1 MSVFDLLDGA
11 LPSLG
16 ECRVVVVTS
25 KVVALCE
32 NAVVPIEGTDR
43 TRLVRDEAE
52 LYPDAGADEGHE
64 YGFTI
69 RGDTLIPA
77 SGIDVSNGNGSYVL
91 WPPDPMASAQ
101 AMRDHLRA
109 RHGVDEVGVI
119 ITDSAIGLS
128 RWGTLGIAIG
138 HSGFEPIRNYVGTPD
153 LFGRP
158 LKLSAANV
166 AGGLAAAAVL
176 VMGEG
181 AEGTPVAVIE
191 DVGSVTF
198 WKGDAIGDEGGVYYV
213 SPLDDRAVPGL
224 LRERPVEARRK
235 AQGVAGAAKTLA
247 APARSVL

>member
-1 MSVFDLLDGA
+1 MNVVAIRTPRVLPGATSLSDLLDGA

-16 ECRVVVVTS
+16 ERVVVVVTS

-32 NAVVPIEGTDR
+32 NAVVPIEGADR
-43 TRLVRDEAE
+43 ARLVRDEAD
-52 LYPDAGADEGHE
+52 LYPDVGAEEAHA

-69 RGDTLIPA
+69 RDGTLIPA

-91 WPPDPMASAQ
+91 WPPDPMASAR

-109 RHGVDEVGVI
+109 RHGVDELGII

-128 RWGTLGIAIG
+128 RWGTLGIAIA
-138 HSGFEPIRNYVGTPD
+138 HCGFEPIRDYVGTPD

-158 LKLSAANV
+158 LTLSQANV

-181 AEGTPVAVIE
+181 AEGTPIAVIE
-191 DVGSVTF
+191 DAGSVTF
-198 WKGDAIGDEGGVYYV
+198 WRGDATGDASGPYYV
-213 SPLDDRAVPGL
+213 SPLEDRAF
-224 LRERPVEARRK
+224 RAYF
-235 AQGVAGAAKTLA
+235 
-247 APARSVL
+247 RSVPWKPGGRHKG